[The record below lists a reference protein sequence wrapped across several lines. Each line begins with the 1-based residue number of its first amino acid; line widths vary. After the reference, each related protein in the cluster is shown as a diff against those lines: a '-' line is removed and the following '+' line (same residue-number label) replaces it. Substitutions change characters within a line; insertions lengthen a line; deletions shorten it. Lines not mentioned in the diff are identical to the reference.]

1 MDMTVPVGHRVN
13 MKESEK
19 LEKYHDLAWELRK
32 ISSMKVRIM
41 PRRVDAFGTMPKTL
55 ELRLDEIEI

>member
-1 MDMTVPVGHRVN
+1 MDITIPVGHRLN

-32 ISSMKVRIM
+32 IFSMKVRIM
-41 PRRVDAFGTMPKTL
+41 FRRVGALGTMPKTL